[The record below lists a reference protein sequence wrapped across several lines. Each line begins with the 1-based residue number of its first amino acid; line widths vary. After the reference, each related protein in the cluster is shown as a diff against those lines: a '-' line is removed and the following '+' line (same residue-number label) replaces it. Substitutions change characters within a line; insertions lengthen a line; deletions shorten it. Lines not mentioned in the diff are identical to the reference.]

1 MFQMPNLPH
10 SCNLA
15 LMRPNLHA
23 NGTHLK
29 INYPKQFHSTLLPI
43 SPSRP
48 NHTGQIEKRRSAPAT
63 SCDHHCQHQR
73 RLCLL
78 PMPSAISACAPVTT
92 SAYAHHRPVPPLS
105 LRERKE
111 SAGTALYFPLWH
123 VHLLMQK
130 PEISLP
136 FSKRKKKTVRCGV
149 SSLCLSI
156 VYDSLV
162 SSIFLSLRRF
172 CAKGT
177 REWRQ
182 ANWLITLLSSQI

>member
-136 FSKRKKKTVRCGV
+136 FSKRKKKLSAVV
-149 SSLCLSI
+149 SP
-156 VYDSLV
+156 V
-162 SSIFLSLRRF
+162 SV
-172 CAKGT
+172 
-177 REWRQ
+177 
-182 ANWLITLLSSQI
+182 SQLYTILWCPPFFSVSGGSVPRAPENGGRPIG